1 MHRHDEK
8 RVLPYTAAQLYE
20 LVSDVER
27 YPEFLP
33 WCIAARV
40 TARDNIATY
49 ADLVI
54 GFRMIRERFGSRI
67 VGVSPHS
74 IDVSPVSGPF
84 RRLANSW
91 RFSDLE
97 DGGCEIDFHVEFEFR
112 SRVLNALIG
121 ALFHEAVRRMVS
133 AFEERAK
140 ALYGEAADDSMAKAC
155 STVDSRTA

>member
-97 DGGCEIDFHVEFEFR
+97 DGG
-112 SRVLNALIG
+112 
-121 ALFHEAVRRMVS
+121 
-133 AFEERAK
+133 
-140 ALYGEAADDSMAKAC
+140 
-155 STVDSRTA
+155 